1 MYGSMRACACVFMHA
16 RTCVLHHALRACVH
30 THACMCACI
39 SLSLSLMY
47 VCVRARV
54 SVSVTVSVRVRA
66 CVSTS
71 VCAYAFV
78 VVYQDAES
86 VAVDT
91 SERCFV
97 CTLERSVFEMYGNG
111 FEAHTKDEH
120 NPMVYMFYW
129 YFIYTKTTRTAFE
142 ENLYDNMIQGEELFM
157 PVQQSCAIVNR
168 PRTSIK
174 LSEESVS
181 AMDTMQTEVTSLSK
195 GLGKLEGKLSFI
207 NRRFDNLEQAS
218 GGGGGGSG
226 DGDNDDAAGMD
237 KEDKVDKDVILSIR
251 NMLR

>member
-1 MYGSMRACACVFMHA
+1 
-16 RTCVLHHALRACVH
+16 
-30 THACMCACI
+30 
-39 SLSLSLMY
+39 
-47 VCVRARV
+47 
-54 SVSVTVSVRVRA
+54 
-66 CVSTS
+66 
-71 VCAYAFV
+71 
-78 VVYQDAES
+78 
-86 VAVDT
+86 
-91 SERCFV
+91 
-97 CTLERSVFEMYGNG
+97 
-111 FEAHTKDEH
+111 
-120 NPMVYMFYW
+120 
-129 YFIYTKTTRTAFE
+129 
-142 ENLYDNMIQGEELFM
+142 M

-181 AMDTMQTEVTSLSK
+181 AMDTMQTDVTSLSK